1 MTLLL
6 LLDLSLC
13 ESLKPDSCLHGS
25 ENFEKEELDRFRCL
39 GEAHWERQLRFFS
52 KRVFFLTIIAEGSS
66 FKTGGLGVRSFLTGG
81 YLFLSVAP
89 IKRLTALIGL
99 ADMSRPKIAADSAS
113 DLVLRISSASFW

>member
-1 MTLLL
+1 M
-6 LLDLSLC
+6 
-13 ESLKPDSCLHGS
+13 E
-25 ENFEKEELDRFRCL
+25 
-39 GEAHWERQLRFFS
+39 LRFFS

-99 ADMSRPKIAADSAS
+99 ADMSRPKIAADSAR